1 MKKIIIGITTLVC
14 IVLVLALYFVFR
26 PQKDNE
32 RTEQINEE
40 LLDVKKYGIYDI
52 NSDDNCALYGVKEE
66 DLDGTP
72 LKYVKLLDMDKDSY
86 IYNVSTYSNKLYISY
101 IDNKKLIV
109 KRVSLTNPNYTLE
122 DYLKIDMPSDY
133 ELCGLYEASER
144 YDNYCEVNMLPSRTH
159 LYFSTISSEFKD
171 AIYVYDISNRK
182 ISLINET
189 KNDASLKMV
198 AGPHLMLYNNHLI
211 FANNDGLFIS
221 DYQGNNVQSIYKL
234 SDELDNMFLLYD
246 DSSDNVLSRYV
257 IYNDK
262 LYYNVATLEVTTPHI
277 GEVYSYDFK
286 TGKSTKVANG
296 LIVYVK
302 DNKLGI
308 VDRGMIYIVDKDN
321 ITNITISNYNS
332 NDTVTVGYDKYYS
345 WTPNYADDEKI
356 YFERYINTMDEYITS
371 GYIDISDIN
380 NYPKEIEVIEEP

>member
-1 MKKIIIGITTLVC
+1 
-14 IVLVLALYFVFR
+14 
-26 PQKDNE
+26 
-32 RTEQINEE
+32 
-40 LLDVKKYGIYDI
+40 
-52 NSDDNCALYGVKEE
+52 
-66 DLDGTP
+66 
-72 LKYVKLLDMDKDSY
+72 
-86 IYNVSTYSNKLYISY
+86 
-101 IDNKKLIV
+101 
-109 KRVSLTNPNYTLE
+109 
-122 DYLKIDMPSDY
+122 
-133 ELCGLYEASER
+133 
-144 YDNYCEVNMLPSRTH
+144 
-159 LYFSTISSEFKD
+159 
-171 AIYVYDISNRK
+171 
-182 ISLINET
+182 
-189 KNDASLKMV
+189 
-198 AGPHLMLYNNHLI
+198 MLYNNHLI

-296 LIVYVK
+296 LIAYVK

-332 NDTVTVGYDKYYS
+332 NDTVTVEYDKYYS